1 MYHNKIDR
9 EKYLITRFAKTLEIK
24 LYKVDKILMLLTIF
38 LPNSI
43 CTFYQNWILN
53 ECLAFVLVRWCQ
65 WIRISVIGGGVVLNL
80 NILS

>member
-24 LYKVDKILMLLTIF
+24 LYKVDKILILLTIF

-43 CTFYQNWILN
+43 YTFFQNWIFN
-53 ECLAFVLVRWCQ
+53 ECLAFVLVRWSQ
-65 WIRISVIGGGVVLNL
+65 WIRISLIGGGVVLNL